1 MSVLQCSLKSNRNI
15 LNVWMLGSITE
26 ICYFSFETKDMLF
39 FIWMLYKMCTKTSLP
54 LCSFVVNEFIK
65 KERKRF
71 FFFLLVVVVVQS
83 LSLVLTLTPWTA
95 AFQASLS
102 FTIFWNL
109 FKFMFI
115 ELVMLPNH
123 LIHCCLLS
131 PPALNISQH
140 HLQYFQWVG
149 FLLEIVR
156 NVWNQS
162 LVCHGPL

>member
-71 FFFLLVVVVVQS
+71 FFSCWWLLLFSLWVLSWLWPHGLQHSRLPCPSLFSGICSNSCSLSWWCYLTIWSTVAFFLLLPS
-83 LSLVLTLTPWTA
+83 
-95 AFQASLS
+95 
-102 FTIFWNL
+102 IFPSII
-109 FKFMFI
+109 F
-115 ELVMLPNH
+115 
-123 LIHCCLLS
+123 
-131 PPALNISQH
+131 NISNESV
-140 HLQYFQWVG
+140 FCWR
-149 FLLEIVR
+149 LLEMYGIRV
-156 NVWNQS
+156 
-162 LVCHGPL
+162 